1 MDTHPGEV
9 GPVELTTKYDSIF
22 SAQEAASGGWPDRL
36 TLKAIAWAES
46 GLDEKAIPLDASGK
60 PISTARGLF
69 QMSKGAWEDVMSF
82 NHTLP
87 SWSTGKFDP
96 MWNCMAAAGY
106 LHLVAVGARAHLK
119 GINSLAEVPLVVINA
134 GYNLGPGSMI
144 AMISHCNGD
153 WNDQHQDDE
162 YLNELAVRVNSTATA
177 FHAYADKIR
186 ETLDELRSVA

>member
-106 LHLVAVGARAHLK
+106 LHLVAVGAMVLGTALGK
-119 GINSLAEVPLVVINA
+119 NVGLALGAQLGMKDGFELGVIEGVLLGVIEGIL
-134 GYNLGPGSMI
+134 LGAKLG
-144 AMISHCNGD
+144 
-153 WNDQHQDDE
+153 
-162 YLNELAVRVNSTATA
+162 V
-177 FHAYADKIR
+177 
-186 ETLDELRSVA
+186 